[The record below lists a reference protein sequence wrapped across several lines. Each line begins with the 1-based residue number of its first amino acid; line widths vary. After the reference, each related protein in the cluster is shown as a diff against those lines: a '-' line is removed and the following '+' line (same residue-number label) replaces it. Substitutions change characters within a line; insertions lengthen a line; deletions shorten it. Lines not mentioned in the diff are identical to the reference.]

1 MITSIKHA
9 DYSFL
14 FKEAGAELLRL
25 NSEGKLGESP
35 LNEEELNELN
45 TYGSFTSL
53 EQYFT
58 RLGDLVAHADNP
70 IKYLMLPLDEPCLE
84 VNANTRTIDIPA
96 DFKKYGAS
104 VQGDVIA
111 ETLFLRIDRFFDS
124 MDFLETDAYIQWKL
138 KDGTEGA
145 SKIPYVDYESEHNVG
160 KLILVWPL
168 TGAITA
174 QSGTVQFSLRFLKKS
189 GSDIVYSWNTIPA
202 TITIQQ
208 ALNPEVNYAEFDDAA
223 SLFELAISNSKHTSD
238 SDEIEAPS
246 FDAPG
251 YSIGFENETINLNA
265 NNAVT
270 LEGQAWVEGQGRL
283 TYAWKYTSAD
293 RNIVESG
300 VNVQGAQAA
309 AFKLTS
315 DTAPITNKE
324 YYVKNDSA
332 TPYGYEEIPH
342 DYFATTEEPI
352 YERYAVYKITDSV
365 SPSAERPGD
374 VIGTYD
380 LVATHKLGFPSA
392 EKVLS
397 VRIPGPEV
405 LQFVSGDVKDAEAEV
420 IEKLGLPANG
430 TLIDADGNLAMNV
443 EVENDNVPATAY
455 QSMTYKWLKNTNSD
469 AVEDMEEIVT
479 HYYDND
485 SDGHVGE
492 TKDALELTSAE
503 PGWYKVI
510 VTSMLNRDDISL
522 ESNVARVTKA
532 PVAPTL
538 KFPYDP
544 DSDNVDLVDADDFV
558 NRQVVLT
565 IENEAYPSP
574 VELHSDRLIYEWYDE
589 DALITSSTPG
599 FTINENTLTIDG
611 NRFQKQKMLIECHV
625 SNELNGAISA
635 ESRSGIF
642 MVSF

>member
-25 NSEGKLGESP
+25 NSEGKLGENP

-352 YERYAVYKITDSV
+352 YERYAVYRITDSV
-365 SPSAERPGD
+365 SPSTERPG
-374 VIGTYD
+374 VVTGTYD

-420 IEKLGLPANG
+420 IENLGLPANG

-611 NRFQKQKMLIECHV
+611 TLFQKQKMLIECHV